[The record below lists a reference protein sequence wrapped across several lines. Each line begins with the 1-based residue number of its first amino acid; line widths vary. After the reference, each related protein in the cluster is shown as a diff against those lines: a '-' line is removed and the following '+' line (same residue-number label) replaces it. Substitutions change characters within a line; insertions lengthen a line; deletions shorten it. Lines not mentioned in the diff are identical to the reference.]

1 MEMLDGTR
9 EDENVPNELPEI
21 ARIQEQSYQGLDLD
35 EELDEREEY
44 YQEPV
49 EKIELSL
56 ASTGIESNSGSS
68 EIVFSSKVQHLHR
81 STSTS
86 EEKGS
91 GLREPWSS
99 WKFYH
104 DTRRAAY
111 IHKLLNGGSFKLVHR
126 RLRNSVEVAF
136 AKIRINIP
144 AKWGLRDDKD
154 VEIMAE
160 LAATGSEHRERFAL
174 HSGASAMARRLAFR
188 LSGITWEGKTFV
200 VWPSSE
206 SPKQAK
212 AADELA
218 KRR

>member
-1 MEMLDGTR
+1 
-9 EDENVPNELPEI
+9 
-21 ARIQEQSYQGLDLD
+21 
-35 EELDEREEY
+35 
-44 YQEPV
+44 
-49 EKIELSL
+49 
-56 ASTGIESNSGSS
+56 
-68 EIVFSSKVQHLHR
+68 
-81 STSTS
+81 
-86 EEKGS
+86 
-91 GLREPWSS
+91 
-99 WKFYH
+99 
-104 DTRRAAY
+104 
-111 IHKLLNGGSFKLVHR
+111 
-126 RLRNSVEVAF
+126 VEVAF

-144 AKWGLRDDKD
+144 AKWGLRGDKD

-218 KRR
+218 KDVESAQTKQQQIS